1 MKITIKTIIV
11 SAAMFI
17 ASSGQMKA
25 QGIPVYDN
33 TNFISLIKQIFES
46 AKQTSEMIKTVK
58 FLKKAKETIEKVNNA
73 VKQYEAVK
81 EITENNKALVNMVKS
96 DLKGILNSPYIHR
109 DEVDAV
115 SNAFNSVIDGSLQ
128 NLEFMNQVLSNDF
141 LKLND
146 AERLTLLEAQR
157 DDSKKMVADIALK
170 NKRYKMIISFREMQ
184 DKINNRKP
192 TIKTD
197 TYVFIHRIGIC
208 GCRFSDHQG

>member
-11 SAAMFI
+11 SASMFI
-17 ASSGQMKA
+17 AFSGQMKA

-184 DKINNRKP
+184 DKINNRE
-192 TIKTD
+192 TN
-197 TYVFIHRIGIC
+197 Y
-208 GCRFSDHQG
+208 